1 MRAIVLDKYG
11 GPESLRLEDIEK
23 PTPRKNEVLVKV
35 QAAAI
40 NDYDWSLMRGKPYL
54 YRLMFGIMK
63 PKQKTPGMEYSGV
76 IEAIGEG
83 AEKFDVGDAVYGDVS
98 EYGFGG
104 FAEYVCVNENALS
117 LKPNFMSFNDAASIP
132 HAAMLAVQGL
142 IDIGN
147 IREGQKVL
155 INGAGGGMGTFAL
168 YIAKQYGAEV
178 TGVDAGHKLSVISSL
193 GYDHVIDY
201 TESDF
206 TRNGL
211 RYDLILDAKTNR
223 SPFDY
228 VRSLTHDGKY
238 VTVGGSLNRLLQA
251 FVLKRLIRK
260 FYKKTV
266 DIVGLKPNKDL
277 AYVEKLYEEGKI
289 IPIIDG
295 PHRLSDVPRLIQY
308 FGEGKHTGK
317 IIVTPWNE

>member
-1 MRAIVLDKYG
+1 MQAIVQKEYG
-11 GPESLRLEDIEK
+11 DSGVLRLESIEK
-23 PTPRKNEVLVKV
+23 PSPGKNEVLIKI

-54 YRLMFGIMK
+54 YRLMFGITK
-63 PKQKTPGMEYSGV
+63 PKNKIPGMELSGIV
-76 IEAIGEG
+76 ESLGKG
-83 AEKFDVGDAVYGDVS
+83 ARKFNVGDAVYGDIS

-117 LKPNFMSFNDAASIP
+117 SKPKFMSFSDAASIP

-147 IREGQKVL
+147 IQKGQKVL
-155 INGAGGGMGTFAL
+155 INGAGGGMGIFAL
-168 YIAKQYGAEV
+168 YIAKQFGAEV
-178 TGVDAGHKLSVISSL
+178 TGVDTGDKLKVMSSI

-201 TESDF
+201 TKCDF
-206 TRNGL
+206 TQIGTC
-211 RYDLILDAKTNR
+211 YDLILDAKTNR

-228 VRSLTHDGKY
+228 VRSLASGGSY
-238 VTVGGSLNRLLQA
+238 ITVGGNLGRLLQTILLRGWVRRR
-251 FVLKRLIRK
+251 F
-260 FYKKTV
+260 KKKIDV
-266 DIVGLKPNKDL
+266 VGLKPNKDL
-277 AYVEKLYEEGKI
+277 AYVEALCEEGKI

-295 PHRLSDVPRLIQY
+295 PHKFSDVPKLVQY

-317 IIVTPWNE
+317 IIVTP